1 MPFSYTPT
9 KAGKHEYQVT
19 GYQSAVGNRIVNY
32 TLVYGAMSMQH
43 SEIDTG
49 LLLVGLLNMTVTGR
63 DVYGNLVTGEERAFA
78 VNEIEVRLLTTH
90 LYSSL
95 ILSTHLC

>member
-1 MPFSYTPT
+1 M
-9 KAGKHEYQVT
+9 
-19 GYQSAVGNRIVNY
+19 VGNTTVNH

-49 LLLVGLLNMTVTGR
+49 LLLVGLLNMTITGR

-78 VNEIEVRLLTTH
+78 VNEIEVRPTAAAEP
-90 LYSSL
+90 SAPVSGNDD
-95 ILSTHLC
+95 

>member
-1 MPFSYTPT
+1 M
-9 KAGKHEYQVT
+9 HEYHVT
-19 GYQSAVGNRIVNY
+19 GHGLMVGNTTVNY

-49 LLLVGLLNMTVTGR
+49 LLLVGMLNMTITGR

-78 VNEIEVRLLTTH
+78 VNEIEVRPTAAAEP
-90 LYSSL
+90 SDAVSENDN
-95 ILSTHLC
+95 